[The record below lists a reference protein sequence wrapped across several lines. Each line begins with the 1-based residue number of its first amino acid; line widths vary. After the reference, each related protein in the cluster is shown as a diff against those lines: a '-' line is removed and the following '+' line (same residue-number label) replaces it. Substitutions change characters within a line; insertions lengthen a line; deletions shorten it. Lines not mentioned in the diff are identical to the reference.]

1 LNIASNCVVGNAG
14 TSQLYVNGSA
24 ITSGSVQIGGNLQ
37 VNGNISYFG
46 SNSNN
51 AQPMIQ
57 F

>member
-1 LNIASNCVVGNAG
+1 VVGNASS
-14 TSQLYVNGSA
+14 SQLYVNGSA
-24 ITSGSVQIGGNLQ
+24 LVSNNVQIGGNLQ

-51 AQPMIQ
+51 AKPFIQ